1 MTAFDMLVTNERRR
15 QRLGLWRA
23 SGYAAV
29 VAIASVVLL
38 GLSGWFITA
47 AGFAG
52 LAGPIA
58 AQGFN
63 YMLPSAGIR
72 LLAILRTAGRYGERL
87 ASHDAAFGALARIRP
102 ALFLGLAQGPADH
115 ALALTQ
121 GEATARI
128 VQDVNV
134 VEAQFVRRSA
144 VPGMIAALVSGLLL
158 CGMGGWRPATA
169 LVSCLAG
176 LLVLATF
183 LARRLEAPGREVQR
197 ASGAL
202 KDIFAGMADAAAELR
217 CYGVDAQA
225 TDMIDASS
233 LRLAKAQRAQAG
245 VAGWFEFVHAVVL
258 GVAGLAALIL
268 AAPAGARIA
277 ALCALAAV
285 MAIDGAGPVLRS
297 LAQRS
302 AVREATARLDDLLP
316 VGVDEDDAVPMRDP
330 APSID
335 LLGMHLPAGASVALI
350 GASGTGKTTLV
361 ESLLGLRAVAP
372 GTAFIDGK
380 DFAGIP
386 LAIRRATFGWA
397 PQDAALLAGTIRDT
411 LALGDPLAGDTAMWA
426 VLAEV
431 ALSDMIHAMPDGLD
445 SWIGEHGV
453 RLSGGERRRLALAR
467 AYLVRAP
474 WLLLDEPT
482 EGLDAVTE
490 RRVAENLSARLAAT
504 GQGLIMVSHRPA
516 MVALCNR
523 RITVAP
529 APVAPVPVAP
539 VPVAAG
545 SVVTDGCRARS
556 RTPAGRG

>member
-1 MTAFDMLVTNERRR
+1 MTAFDTLIENERRR
-15 QRLGLWRA
+15 QRRSLWRA
-23 SGYAAV
+23 SGYAAI

-47 AGFAG
+47 AALAG

-102 ALFLGLAQGPADH
+102 ALFLALARGPAEH

-134 VEAQFVRRSA
+134 VEAQFVRLSA
-144 VPGMIAALVSGLLL
+144 MPGMIAALASGLLL
-158 CGMGGWRPATA
+158 CALGGWRPALA
-169 LVSCLAG
+169 LMLCLAG
-176 LLVLATF
+176 LLALATL

-202 KDIFAGMADAAAELR
+202 KDAFAAVADAAAELR
-217 CYGVDAQA
+217 CYGVEAQA
-225 TDMIDASS
+225 MAAVDAFS
-233 LRLAKAQRAQAG
+233 LRLAEAQRAQAG
-245 VAGWFEFVHAVVL
+245 VAGWFEFIQAVAL
-258 GVAGLAALIL
+258 GVAGVAALIL
-268 AAPAGARIA
+268 AAPAGAPIA

-285 MAIDGAGPVLRS
+285 MTIDGAGPVLRS

-302 AVREATARLDDLLP
+302 AVREATARLDELLP
-316 VGVDEDDAVPMRDP
+316 REMAEDEPTTGVSAR
-330 APSID
+330 SIN
-335 LLGMHLPAGASVALI
+335 LLGTHLTAGIRVALV

-361 ESLLGLRAVAP
+361 ECLLGLRRVNP

-380 DFAGIP
+380 DIVHVP
-386 LAIRRATFGWA
+386 LAVRRLTFGWA

-411 LALGDPLAGDTAMWA
+411 LALGDAQADDAAMWA
-426 VLAEV
+426 VLADV
-431 ALSDMIHAMPDGLD
+431 ALTDVIEALSNGLD
-445 SWIGEHGV
+445 TWIGEHGV

-467 AYLVRAP
+467 AYLVPAP

-482 EGLDAVTE
+482 EGLDAATE
-490 RRVAENLSARLAAT
+490 RRVADRLSTRLART
-504 GQGLIMVSHRPA
+504 GQGLVMVSHRPA
-516 MVALCNR
+516 MVALCDR
-523 RITVAP
+523 QLAVAP
-529 APVAPVPVAP
+529 ASDAIVALPTDTVPRP
-539 VPVAAG
+539 
-545 SVVTDGCRARS
+545 RRYS
-556 RTPAGRG
+556 RD